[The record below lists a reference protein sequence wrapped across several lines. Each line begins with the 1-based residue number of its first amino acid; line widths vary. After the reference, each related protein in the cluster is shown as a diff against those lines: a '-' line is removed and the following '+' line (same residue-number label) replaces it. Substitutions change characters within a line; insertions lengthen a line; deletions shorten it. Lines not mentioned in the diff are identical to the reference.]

1 MENTKKVPR
10 GIRNNNPGNIRTS
23 ELIDWIGEV
32 DPLKKKDPDFEEFRT
47 MAYGVR
53 AMMKLLLKYQKDYK
67 LNTINELVGKY
78 APRNENNTNAYI
90 ERVCNS
96 MQCSENQIINLKE
109 KNTMCNLVDA
119 MIAVENS
126 VHISMKTIED
136 GWNLM

>member
-1 MENTKKVPR
+1 
-10 GIRNNNPGNIRTS
+10 
-23 ELIDWIGEV
+23 
-32 DPLKKKDPDFEEFRT
+32 